1 MAYGGE
7 DMEMMG
13 EFDHPIERYARVEED
28 AKLAETTFREINEDY
43 IPYPE
48 IPVTNDVDLPPNW
61 VATDVEESGGPQT
74 QIAVEDF
81 KAYMRTTGKL
91 SREPSKNL
99 NFRYNSR
106 TKDLEVQYP
115 NKSGK
120 LEWWRLTTDSNKNK
134 FYAPSKYPKGLQVE
148 LGLLSAKPPELTA
161 KQRQPLEVA
170 KERIIA
176 SRSDNIDQDANV
188 AVNALNEA
196 VQSIG
201 TNTDGIPM
209 RELEA
214 FDKGAQRTRGAL
226 ADEVAKIN
234 EVKDHIAT
242 RKQKINRPDIDEA
255 TREVEVRELQKLEDE
270 LTARLEVA
278 SGHRETLRGQIN
290 RICETIDRVLNTDT
304 TLAERIKTLFR
315 EQGVTIASLLT
326 ALGFIISTIVLSI
339 THSVGAIIPNPPAP
353 IPPAPKPTPPEPTPP
368 EPTPPEPQ
376 PSGVKEW
383 FKKQLQK
390 LGEWLKALA
399 GKAAAALPGI
409 IGSAVS
415 WLLKTAGGVAVWL
428 AKHLWAIV
436 VALVAA
442 ALIAVKEL
450 IH

>member
-1 MAYGGE
+1 MEIFFTMARPRLLTMVRFSSAVSVPLFSTILNARRALPGTMISSSASFGKITGSVWPGPIVEGSFSSATNVCKPLTPNLRRFERHGSSFVPYAVAILKAFCFNAYIHETVHFSNIKVEMAYGGE

-43 IPYPE
+43 IPFPE

-234 EVKDHIAT
+234 EVKDHIAS

-278 SGHRETLRGQIN
+278 SGHRETL
-290 RICETIDRVLNTDT
+290 
-304 TLAERIKTLFR
+304 
-315 EQGVTIASLLT
+315 
-326 ALGFIISTIVLSI
+326 
-339 THSVGAIIPNPPAP
+339 
-353 IPPAPKPTPPEPTPP
+353 
-368 EPTPPEPQ
+368 
-376 PSGVKEW
+376 
-383 FKKQLQK
+383 
-390 LGEWLKALA
+390 
-399 GKAAAALPGI
+399 
-409 IGSAVS
+409 
-415 WLLKTAGGVAVWL
+415 
-428 AKHLWAIV
+428 
-436 VALVAA
+436 
-442 ALIAVKEL
+442 
-450 IH
+450 